1 MAKITQRTA
10 RFIAKLLEDKKAN
23 DILVLDVRKTSH
35 FTSFFVICTGTSTPH
50 LKALRVALED
60 TLKKKEITRY
70 ATEGAPES
78 RWILLDYGDIMVH
91 IFQKEA
97 RAYYN
102 LERMWGDAKI
112 VWKSDNTEH

>member
-1 MAKITQRTA
+1 MAKITQHTA
-10 RFIAKLLEDKKAN
+10 KFIAKLLEDKKAA

-35 FTSFFVICTGTSTPH
+35 FTSFFVIVTGTSTPH
-50 LKALRVALED
+50 LKALRETIED
-60 TLKKKEITRY
+60 TLKKKKIQRY
-70 ATEGAPES
+70 ATEGTPES

-91 IFQKEA
+91 IFEKES

-112 VWKSDNTEH
+112 VCRSKNN